1 MLQAIISLLP
11 VLLFLLSLV
20 YLDSY
25 KLVSLRGTLLTILFG
40 CVVAGAAFLV
50 NTAVATLFDLERGI
64 ESRYIAPLLEE
75 GLKAVYLLYLIR
87 RERIGFMV
95 DAAIRGF
102 ALGAGFAFVENIYYL
117 QLRPEAGVVLWVV
130 RGFGT
135 AIMHGGATAIV
146 GVLAKSL
153 LDRYGSTRLVYVL
166 PGLFV
171 AVVVHMFYN
180 HFFVSPIVS
189 TLAILVLL
197 PVILVLVFNR
207 SEKVT
212 RNWLGVGFDSDREL
226 LEMITTGT
234 LSETRIGTY
243 LHSLETRFPAGTVAD
258 MLCYLRVYLELSIKA
273 KGVLLMREAGFEIG
287 ADPDVRDQL
296 AELAYLEKT
305 IGKTGIRTLIPCLE
319 QTEGISGSCSCLC
332 RNSLFRPT
340 AIIRITSCFRFLD
353 IAGILPYIHSDKAG
367 GRGGGLSLL
376 PADKPHHFTHARES
390 HVESV

>member
-1 MLQAIISLLP
+1 VLQAIISLLP

-50 NTAVATLFDLERGI
+50 NTAVAALFDLERSI

-75 GLKAVYLLYLIR
+75 SLKAVYLLYLIR

-102 ALGAGFAFVENIYYL
+102 AIGAGFALVENIYYL

-153 LDRYGSTRLVYVL
+153 LDRYGSSRLVYVL

-171 AVVVHMFYN
+171 AVVVHVFYN

-189 TLAILVLL
+189 TLAILIVL
-197 PVILVLVFNR
+197 PMILVLVFNR

-243 LHSLETRFPAGTVAD
+243 LHSLETHFPAGMVAD

-273 KGVLLMREAGFEIG
+273 KGVLLMREAGFEID

-305 IGKTGIRTLIPCLE
+305 IGKTGMRTLMPCLGASRRDLW
-319 QTEGISGSCSCLC
+319 QLQ
-332 RNSLFRPT
+332 
-340 AIIRITSCFRFLD
+340 
-353 IAGILPYIHSDKAG
+353 
-367 GRGGGLSLL
+367 LL
-376 PADKPHHFTHARES
+376 VPH
-390 HVESV
+390 